1 MKITLSFIL
10 DAIFTALISFLISLI
25 ILSYFLRPP
34 FSIVF
39 SVVFGLLFCLLFIKI
54 STDKQK
60 KNDLSLADKKAK
72 EIMLTQLKLYTPTEQ
87 NDFFQKVILAQ
98 GKSVERKKGGLFV
111 KETPFAVFPLF
122 NFDGVKKSEIVRA
135 FNSIKKEQTAYILA
149 DDFSLEVK
157 EFAERFDG
165 RIKTVDGEELYKF
178 LSEKN
183 LLPQVKYSFPEKKK
197 AGLLSLKNLL
207 EKKKS
212 KNFLVLGLI
221 FIATSYFMPIK
232 TYYIIWGTAFLI
244 FSLILRLYGK
254 PSANKN

>member
-10 DAIFTALISFLISLI
+10 DAIFTALISFLISLT

-157 EFAERFDG
+157 DFAERFDG

-178 LSEKN
+178 LSEKD

-197 AGLLSLKNLL
+197 LGLSTLKNLL

-212 KNFLVLGLI
+212 KNFLFLGLS
-221 FIATSYFMPIK
+221 FIGFSYFVPLK
-232 TYYIIWGTAFLI
+232 TYYIICGSAFLI

-254 PSANKN
+254 SQATN